1 MVVYLHGRLAIERY
15 AQRLR
20 QSPGREQ
27 AALQVG
33 GIDRQRGIGAG
44 IVVRTARAE
53 HDHGGRQREC
63 HDVSQENGW
72 GLHARGTVAIGRMVP
87 PQWGQM
93 AKSVVS
99 GRSPLLRLPAGA
111 QAPVLRL
118 SSSR

>member
-1 MVVYLHGRLAIERY
+1 MGGWRWSAMRSDCVNLRGENKRHCRLEGLIGSAV
-15 AQRLR
+15 
-20 QSPGREQ
+20 SVQ
-27 AALQVG
+27 ALLSA
-33 GIDRQRGIGAG
+33 D
-44 IVVRTARAE
+44 ARAE